1 MNLDCR
7 KEENKEI
14 IQKVLRKIKPL
25 SKYSVDE
32 CIPISALEKAIT
44 VMTKKYNMHIRE
56 FVLDTQSNAKNG
68 IWRVVIIND
77 NDLSILEVIYGITLY
92 EAFAKRDHETVL
104 PLRIYASKSNSNT
117 LFLSKAAELY
127 STLPFV
133 AQII

>member
-1 MNLDCR
+1 MKTEQIMNLDCR

-77 NDLSILEVIYGITLY
+77 NDLSILEVIYGITSY
-92 EAFAKRDHETVL
+92 EAFAKTTIRLYAEVKKGIS
-104 PLRIYASKSNSNT
+104 LRFKEVQN
-117 LFLSKAAELY
+117 
-127 STLPFV
+127 
-133 AQII
+133 

>member
-1 MNLDCR
+1 MKTEQIMNLDCR

-77 NDLSILEVIYGITLY
+77 NDLSTLEVIYGITLY
-92 EAFAKRDHETVL
+92 EAFAKTTIRLYAEVKKGIS
-104 PLRIYASKSNSNT
+104 LRFKEVQN
-117 LFLSKAAELY
+117 
-127 STLPFV
+127 
-133 AQII
+133 

>member
-1 MNLDCR
+1 MKTEQIMNLDCR

-77 NDLSILEVIYGITLY
+77 NDLSILEVIYGIT
-92 EAFAKRDHETVL
+92 
-104 PLRIYASKSNSNT
+104 
-117 LFLSKAAELY
+117 
-127 STLPFV
+127 
-133 AQII
+133 